1 MLEKKY
7 KKYWKNNVYQLLALV
22 LVLIPVHVSSE
33 TWVANLDL
41 TIPSSEMP
49 LTWRLDLKDKQEIMM
64 GWTCCYQN
72 SLIEAVYQEQYM
84 KSIES
89 KLKERP
95 KRLRF
100 TAVNPEPSI
109 EQIRLFYLLNFLDL
123 GLTMHGLKH
132 PSIKE
137 GNPLLNEKPSDL
149 ELIGH
154 KAFLAPL
161 IEQNMNAHQLEF
173 INWALLIA
181 VMNNAYQID
190 KVDAW

>member
-1 MLEKKY
+1 
-7 KKYWKNNVYQLLALV
+7 
-22 LVLIPVHVSSE
+22 
-33 TWVANLDL
+33 
-41 TIPSSEMP
+41 
-49 LTWRLDLKDKQEIMM
+49 
-64 GWTCCYQN
+64 
-72 SLIEAVYQEQYM
+72 
-84 KSIES
+84 
-89 KLKERP
+89 
-95 KRLRF
+95 
-100 TAVNPEPSI
+100 
-109 EQIRLFYLLNFLDL
+109 
-123 GLTMHGLKH
+123 MHGLKH